1 MPCHAEPESSAA
13 AGKDGQDAGDG
24 VDDDATEADV
34 MAWLNGVNDEVLLVS
49 GLASLTAAQ
58 LVPLADAL
66 ERLRKPVLWVGD
78 AARRL

>member
-1 MPCHAEPESSAA
+1 M
-13 AGKDGQDAGDG
+13 
-24 VDDDATEADV
+24 DDDATEADV

-66 ERLRKPVLWVGD
+66 ERLRKPVLRVGD
-78 AARRL
+78 AARRVEYGGAA